1 MECKKLVVDENL
13 ITDNDGLLTCW
24 KNHFA
29 TLAQSQTC
37 ESDQSGVV
45 ESEVKMEASSSHGFE
60 NSLLNDP
67 ITSEEI
73 EGALEENEE

>member
-1 MECKKLVVDENL
+1 MSL
-13 ITDNDGLLTCW
+13 INQVLL
-24 KNHFA
+24 
-29 TLAQSQTC
+29 
-37 ESDQSGVV
+37 
-45 ESEVKMEASSSHGFE
+45 SEVKMEASSHGFE